1 MKTIAALVLL
11 ALALPLYAANDPA
24 EEAAIRA
31 TIDHYFRAH
40 ATGDG
45 SHLLKGMHPA
55 LHMMFV
61 RDGKFMQRTRDE
73 FIAGFSG
80 KPADDE
86 AQRKRTIEMID
97 VTGNA
102 AIAKIRLDYPKVT
115 FTDYFTLLK
124 VEGEWKIM
132 NKIFHNVPKP

>member
-1 MKTIAALVLL
+1 MKALVLAMTL
-11 ALALPLYAANDPA
+11 MSTSG

-31 TIDHYFRAH
+31 TIEHYFRAH
-40 ATGDG
+40 ATGNG
-45 SHLLKGMHPA
+45 QHLLQAFRPE

-61 RDGKFMQRTRDE
+61 RDGAFQQKTRDE

-102 AIAKIRLDYPKVT
+102 AVAKIRLDYPKVT

-124 VEGEWKIM
+124 VNGEWKIV
-132 NKIFHNVPKP
+132 NKIFHSVPKQ

>member
-1 MKTIAALVLL
+1 MKTIAALALL
-11 ALALPLYAANDPA
+11 ALALPLSAANDPA

-45 SHLLKGMHPA
+45 SHLLKAFQPE
-55 LHMMFV
+55 LHMMWV
-61 RDGKFMQRTRDE
+61 KDGAFQQKTRDE

-80 KPADDE
+80 KPAADE

-97 VTGNA
+97 VAGNA
-102 AIAKIRLDYPKVT
+102 AVAKIRLDYPKVT

-124 VEGEWKIM
+124 VNGEWKIV
-132 NKIFHNVPKP
+132 NKIFHSVPKQ